1 MSEHVL
7 AIGGDG
13 ARGGWLAASGIGDGE
28 EVKRVA
34 LKLVRTFAG
43 LADLRLA

>member
-1 MSEHVL
+1 MSEQIP
-7 AIGGDG
+7 AIGVDG

-34 LKLVRTFAG
+34 LKLVPAFAG